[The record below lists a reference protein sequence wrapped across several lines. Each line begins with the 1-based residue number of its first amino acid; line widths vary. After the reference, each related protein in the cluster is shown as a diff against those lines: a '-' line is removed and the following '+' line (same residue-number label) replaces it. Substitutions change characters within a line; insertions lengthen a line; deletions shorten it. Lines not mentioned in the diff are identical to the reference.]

1 MGTHIQALGKTLQRF
16 SARYIPWFRCTSRHK
31 PTSLTRPT
39 TPKKKLKRRHTTHR
53 NTPLLHL
60 FTPVPPNTIRPQG
73 FPPSFSPRHVLNF
86 TLHTNKHLS
95 FPVEDT
101 GKTCP
106 PPPHKAFT
114 PLILPPKHNILLSSS
129 LSPPSNPTTHN
140 KFGALLHPLLPCRP
154 PPPSP
159 PNPPFLPPRPR
170 VNILIKKIL
179 TRKMYFL
186 RFFSTVLHFHLSL
199 YQYKGDFQTTHTQN
213 HVFTNRTGRKTFLSV
228 HFYVLPVFWVQIF
241 TTPFFFPPI
250 PLYRRYHYEP
260 ITHCA
265 KPLLALSPKMAPISK
280 KKKNRVWNT
289 PY

>member
-1 MGTHIQALGKTLQRF
+1 VGTHIQALGKTLQRF

-159 PNPPFLPPRPR
+159 PNPPFLPPRATSEHFD
-170 VNILIKKIL
+170 KKNFDPKNVFFKIFFDRFTFSSFIIPVQGRL
-179 TRKMYFL
+179 SNNSHPKSRFHKPDWKKNFFVRTLLRSSCFL
-186 RFFSTVLHFHLSL
+186 GPNFYYPVLFSA
-199 YQYKGDFQTTHTQN
+199 YPP
-213 HVFTNRTGRKTFLSV
+213 
-228 HFYVLPVFWVQIF
+228 LPQ
-241 TTPFFFPPI
+241 I
-250 PLYRRYHYEP
+250 PL
-260 ITHCA
+260 
-265 KPLLALSPKMAPISK
+265 
-280 KKKNRVWNT
+280 
-289 PY
+289 